1 MDLISKLSDIQ
12 GITFS
17 VFEPMLLTAK
27 ENLIIQDTFLGQTAH
42 TSSYRVGEKALFK
55 ETENKL
61 VNWSFLFSGN
71 LKKQG
76 DSRTCISMS
85 TYSRVANF
93 IYLQT
98 LYITRLGGD
107 CLC

>member
-1 MDLISKLSDIQ
+1 MDLISKLWDIQ
-12 GITFS
+12 GITLS

-27 ENLIIQDTFLGQTAH
+27 ENLIIQDNFLGQTAH

-55 ETENKL
+55 EIENKL
-61 VNWSFLFSGN
+61 VNWSFLFSGIS
-71 LKKQG
+71 KKKEIQEHVFPWA
-76 DSRTCISMS
+76 RT
-85 TYSRVANF
+85 RE
-93 IYLQT
+93 LQT